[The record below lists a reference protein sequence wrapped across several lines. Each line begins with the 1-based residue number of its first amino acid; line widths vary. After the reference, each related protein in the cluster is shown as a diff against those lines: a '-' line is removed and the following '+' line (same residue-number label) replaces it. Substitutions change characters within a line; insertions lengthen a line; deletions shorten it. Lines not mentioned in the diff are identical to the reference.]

1 MYKIKEKILFLF
13 KNQPFFSIFEFNIKK
28 NNTFLIFLNILI
40 DCMLKNPIH
49 RDFANLKTPFYPFKT
64 PFYTLALKKSDYF
77 IKAHN
82 RMVKLYEKH
91 PFIHF
96 KFIPSSLALKDNY
109 RFFDVNYTIYF
120 KGCF

>member
-1 MYKIKEKILFLF
+1 MLIEAVKAKKAVEAVEVVSTPILWSLKRVKTPFYPF
-13 KNQPFFSIFEFNIKK
+13 KTPFYPF
-28 NNTFLIFLNILI
+28 
-40 DCMLKNPIH
+40 
-49 RDFANLKTPFYPFKT
+49 KTPFYPFKT